1 MDEQQP
7 EQLVVPGGDAPSHVV
22 TDTALSYFEDTPK
35 AYNFPE

>member
-7 EQLVVPGGDAPSHVV
+7 EQLVVPGGDASSHVV